1 MKYITDEVLIYDK
14 KGNKIDNVKL
24 PERIMAI
31 PAKRGGFSEKGIYYK
46 GSGIV
51 YRNHLTNEVEKYEK
65 KLVETGIVYEKYAV
79 NIPEIEGK
87 YGIFILQHQ
96 PIFSDYEGGC
106 GKKEQNL
113 LENQRKFAL
122 SAIEEIVDVIPTGLK
137 EHSIYAYRL
146 KNVRGG
152 LEDTVKLIEYILK
165 NDFNTAWDKN
175 LWSDIYAFGYVRD
188 VADWFISS
196 RIEHKIGTV
205 YALLNSIYRQ
215 DIVLYGRLLLIYFG
229 KYSFEKYKIIY
240 YSCLIVEKYSPEL
253 FVKENIQLNNENAPM
268 YDKILELLFLGKAC
282 CHLEDDKKWDW
293 VRGYYCKKYGK
304 ILKK

>member
-31 PAKRGGFSEKGIYYK
+31 HAKRGGFSEKGIYYK

-106 GKKEQNL
+106 GKVRAD
-113 LENQRKFAL
+113 QRG
-122 SAIEEIVDVIPTGLK
+122 D
-137 EHSIYAYRL
+137 R
-146 KNVRGG
+146 
-152 LEDTVKLIEYILK
+152 
-165 NDFNTAWDKN
+165 
-175 LWSDIYAFGYVRD
+175 
-188 VADWFISS
+188 
-196 RIEHKIGTV
+196 
-205 YALLNSIYRQ
+205 
-215 DIVLYGRLLLIYFG
+215 
-229 KYSFEKYKIIY
+229 
-240 YSCLIVEKYSPEL
+240 
-253 FVKENIQLNNENAPM
+253 
-268 YDKILELLFLGKAC
+268 
-282 CHLEDDKKWDW
+282 
-293 VRGYYCKKYGK
+293 
-304 ILKK
+304 